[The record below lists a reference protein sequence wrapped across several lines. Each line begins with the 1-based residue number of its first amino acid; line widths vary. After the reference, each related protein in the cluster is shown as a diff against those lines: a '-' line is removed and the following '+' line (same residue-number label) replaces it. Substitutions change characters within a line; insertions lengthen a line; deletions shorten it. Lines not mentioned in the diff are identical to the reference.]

1 MSMAAAITV
10 AGLSSVANAGLLEN
24 AIEDVEISGKVYVEF
39 LSNQNKLTKQTTSQ
53 SDIDTELTIKAPVND
68 QVTSIV
74 TIEGD
79 NGSIDRGND
88 DGSDTNKTAA
98 ASLGVKKAY
107 LAYTSNGISGNVGR
121 FGLSTPYTDG
131 DRVDGFSA
139 SYNLNP
145 VTLTGLYAITNDDVE
160 ADNLAYFEAKTSVS
174 NVNANLN
181 YFTGLEA
188 KSTGLSV
195 TTSVANVDLGA
206 HYATSKF
213 DDKNLKD
220 GSTLKITA
228 STTVGGISISG
239 NYYKTGKDSA
249 AVTSAIEAAYAY
261 ELSQLVLGGNVN
273 KIGFD
278 QTAQLNS
285 DTTIMGLGVSKSVD
299 KNTYYVNYASA
310 TAKDNAGDAKATEL
324 RLRAK
329 SALSDNFALTA
340 TYSIYKKETG
350 STVEKEQPSNT
361 KKTTN
366 SQLPYISPIS
376 TIATDVHTLTP
387 LQ

>member
-1 MSMAAAITV
+1 MKKFVKMSMAAAITV

-79 NGSIDRGND
+79 NGSYDRGND
-88 DGSDTNKTAA
+88 SNKSSA

-213 DDKNLKD
+213 DDDSAKD
-220 GSTLKITA
+220 GSTLKVTA
-228 STTVGGISISG
+228 STTVSGISISG
-239 NYYKTGKDSA
+239 NYYKTGKDNA
-249 AVTSAIEAAYAY
+249 AATTDNAAAYAY
-261 ELSQLVLGGNVN
+261 ELSQFEIGN
-273 KIGFD
+273 
-278 QTAQLNS
+278 TA
-285 DTTIMGLGVSKSVD
+285 DTTVMGLGVSKSVD
-299 KNTYYVNYASA
+299 KNTYYVNYATA
-310 TAKDNAGDAKATEL
+310 TTKGATDDTDYSEL

-350 STVEKEQPSNT
+350 STVEKEQ
-361 KKTTN
+361 N
-366 SQLPYISPIS
+366 SARIEGKYSF
-376 TIATDVHTLTP
+376 
-387 LQ
+387 

>member
-1 MSMAAAITV
+1 MAAAITV
-10 AGLSSVANAGLLEN
+10 AGLSSVANAGLLED

-74 TIEGD
+74 TLEGD

-88 DGSDTNKTAA
+88 DGADTNKTKA

-145 VTLTGLYAITNDDVE
+145 VTLTGLYAIANDDVE
-160 ADNLAYFEAKTSVS
+160 ADNLAYFEAKTSVA
-174 NVNANLN
+174 NVDASLN

-239 NYYKTGKDSA
+239 NYYKTGDEA
-249 AVTSAIEAAYAY
+249 AVTSDDAADYSY
-261 ELSQLVLGGNVN
+261 ELSQLSSKN
-273 KIGFD
+273 IGD
-278 QTAQLNS
+278 A
-285 DTTIMGLGVSKSVD
+285 TIIGLGVSKSVD
-299 KNTYYVNYASA
+299 KNTYYVNYVTA
-310 TAKDNAGDAKATEL
+310 TVKKDNAGDTDSSEL

-340 TYSIYKKETG
+340 TYSIAKDETG
-350 STVEKEQPSNT
+350 STVDKD
-361 KKTTN
+361 KN
-366 SQLPYISPIS
+366 SARIEGKYSF
-376 TIATDVHTLTP
+376 
-387 LQ
+387 

>member
-1 MSMAAAITV
+1 MKKFVKMSMAAAVTV
-10 AGLSSVANAGLLEN
+10 AGLSSVANAGLLED

-39 LSNQNKLTKQTTSQ
+39 LSNQDKLTKQTTSQ

-68 QVTSIV
+68 QVTSVV
-74 TIEGD
+74 TLEGD
-79 NGSIDRGND
+79 NGSYDRGND
-88 DGSDTNKTAA
+88 KGNDSNKTKA

-145 VTLTGLYAITNDDVE
+145 VTLTGLYAITNDDIE
-160 ADNLAYFEAKTSVS
+160 ADNLAYFEAKTSVA

-181 YFTGLEA
+181 YFTGLSA
-188 KSTGLSV
+188 KSTGISV

-213 DDKNLKD
+213 DDDSAKD
-220 GSTLKITA
+220 GSILKLTA
-228 STTVGGISISG
+228 STTVAGISISG

-249 AVTSAIEAAYAY
+249 AVTSATEAAYAY
-261 ELSQLVLGGNVN
+261 ELSQLSFGEN
-273 KIGFD
+273 KNYSDASKI
-278 QTAQLNS
+278 A
-285 DTTIMGLGVSKSVD
+285 DTTVIGLGLSKSVD
-299 KNTYYVNYASA
+299 KNTYYVNYVTA
-310 TAKDNAGDAKATEL
+310 TTKGATDDTDSSEL

-350 STVEKEQPSNT
+350 STVEKEQ
-361 KKTTN
+361 N
-366 SQLPYISPIS
+366 SARLEGKYSF
-376 TIATDVHTLTP
+376 
-387 LQ
+387 

>member
-1 MSMAAAITV
+1 MKKFVKMSMAAAITV

-79 NGSIDRGND
+79 NGSYDRGND
-88 DGSDTNKTAA
+88 SNKSSA

-121 FGLSTPYTDG
+121 FGLSTPYHDG
-131 DRVDGFSA
+131 DRVEGFSA

-249 AVTSAIEAAYAY
+249 AVTSATEAAYAY
-261 ELSQLVLGGNVN
+261 ELSQLVFGGNKN
-273 KIGFD
+273 YSDASKI
-278 QTAQLNS
+278 A
-285 DTTIMGLGVSKSVD
+285 DTTVMGLGLSKSID
-299 KNTYYVNYASA
+299 KNTYYVNYATA
-310 TAKDNAGDAKATEL
+310 TTKGATDDTDYSEL

-329 SALSDNFALTA
+329 SALSDNFALTG

-350 STVEKEQPSNT
+350 STVEKEQ
-361 KKTTN
+361 N
-366 SQLPYISPIS
+366 SARIEGKYSF
-376 TIATDVHTLTP
+376 
-387 LQ
+387 